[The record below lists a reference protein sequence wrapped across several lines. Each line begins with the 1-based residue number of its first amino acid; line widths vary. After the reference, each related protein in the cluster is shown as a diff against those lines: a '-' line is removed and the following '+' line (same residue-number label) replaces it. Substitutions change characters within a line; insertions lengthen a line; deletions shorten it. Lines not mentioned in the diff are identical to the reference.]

1 MKDYAELADR
11 LQKGLG
17 KAWRASASVLG
28 RPGTSIAV
36 KLDPNYYLV
45 VMPSFINHMARW
57 GGMLPRTA
65 EDALRRTGN
74 LLTGGPERASSL
86 LASVA
91 FDEPRRT
98 LRIRAGFVLAGFMD
112 DAVKLYGGSPSA
124 LPVADVA
131 LVETEREALEAFFGD
146 KTMPAASAFTTAPA

>member
-1 MKDYAELADR
+1 MKDYAELANR

-17 KAWRASASVLG
+17 KAWRASDSVLG

-36 KLDPNYYLV
+36 KLDPNYYLT
-45 VMPSFINHMARW
+45 VMPSFINQVARW

-74 LLTGGPERASSL
+74 LLTGGPGRDTSL
-86 LASVA
+86 TLTVA
-91 FDEPRRT
+91 FGEPRRS
-98 LRIRAGFVLAGFMD
+98 LRIRAGFVLAGFLD
-112 DAVKLYGGSPSA
+112 DAVKLYGGHPSA

-131 LVETEREALEAFFGD
+131 LVDSERAALEAFFGD
-146 KTMPAASAFTTAPA
+146 KTMPAASAFTPTPA